1 MQQIYKIFFLYFCR
15 ISFFYKIIS
24 ILINSIIIFLL
35 SGCSTLFPNQI
46 KNSTIKSKYNIK
58 EYLNEEVDNIKKYF
72 HLIKKE
78 DDISVLLSTSGVR
91 LNDILKIK
99 KIDFNLN
106 NLQPG
111 QKLFWTVNASGKLLK
126 LTWKIS
132 AIQKNIYK
140 SINNNFLISK
150 KLSKNILIKKSILI
164 KKKSNFFRS
173 ALELGL
179 KKSEIQSVINALEW
193 QVDFKNLN
201 IGSNFNLVFLHNVL
215 QNKNILLGV
224 KLNNFK
230 KKYYSIRAF
239 NGKFYDIYGF
249 NKEEYLINSS
259 FLKKYRISSN
269 FNLHRLNPVTHR
281 VSRHLGVDL
290 AMPQGTP
297 ILATINGI
305 VIKARFNKIAGLY
318 IALKNKNHYITKY
331 MHLKTLLVK
340 LGDNIKIGQKIALS
354 GNTGRTTGP
363 HLHYEVWINNHAIN
377 PIKLKSLFSNTL
389 TKNEKKTY
397 LEQSKKILKYLQ

>member
-1 MQQIYKIFFLYFCR
+1 VQQIYKIFFLYFCR